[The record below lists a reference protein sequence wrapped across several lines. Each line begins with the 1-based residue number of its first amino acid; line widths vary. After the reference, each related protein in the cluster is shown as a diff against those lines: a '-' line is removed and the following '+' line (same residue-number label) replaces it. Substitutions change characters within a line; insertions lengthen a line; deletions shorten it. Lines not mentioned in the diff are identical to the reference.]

1 MKYLLDTHALLW
13 WLNDHDRLSPDA
25 REIISDPNNDLY
37 VSAASA
43 WEIATKFARGRLPG
57 ASLILPD
64 FAGVIEQEG
73 FLELPINS
81 AHMVRSAMLQGEH
94 RDPFDRILAA
104 QSILENMALISI
116 DEKIPSLGV
125 MTRW

>member
-1 MKYLLDTHALLW
+1 MKYLLDTHTLLW
-13 WLNDHDRLSPDA
+13 WLNDHERLSPNA
-25 REIISDPNNDLY
+25 REIIGDPANEIY

-43 WEIATKFARGRLPG
+43 WEIATKFARGRLPT
-57 ASLILPD
+57 ASVILPD
-64 FAGVIEQEG
+64 FEGVIEQDQ
-73 FLELPINS
+73 FLELAINS
-81 AHMVRSAMLQGEH
+81 AHMVRSAMLPGDH
-94 RDPFDRILAA
+94 RDPFDRIPAA

>member
-64 FAGVIEQEG
+64 LRV
-73 FLELPINS
+73 
-81 AHMVRSAMLQGEH
+81 
-94 RDPFDRILAA
+94 
-104 QSILENMALISI
+104 
-116 DEKIPSLGV
+116 
-125 MTRW
+125 

>member
-1 MKYLLDTHALLW
+1 MKYLLDIHALLW
-13 WLNDHDRLSPDA
+13 WLSDHEQLSSNA
-25 REIISDPNNDLY
+25 RETIADPENDIY

-57 ASLILPD
+57 ASVIPPD
-64 FAGVIEQEG
+64 FAGVIEQEQ

-81 AHMVRSAMLQGEH
+81 AHMVRSAMLPGDH

-104 QSILENMALISI
+104 QSILENMALISV
-116 DEKIPSLGV
+116 DEKIPPLGV

>member
-73 FLELPINS
+73 FLELAINS
-81 AHMVRSAMLQGEH
+81 AHMVRSAMLPGEH

>member
-1 MKYLLDTHALLW
+1 MKYLLDTHTLLW
-13 WLNDHDRLSPDA
+13 WLADDEKLSLNARQIIQNEDHQ
-25 REIISDPNNDLY
+25 IF

-43 WEIATKFARGRLPG
+43 WEVATKFSKGRLPS
-57 ASLILPD
+57 ASFILPD
-64 FAGVIEQEG
+64 FTAVINQEN
-73 FLELPINS
+73 FIELPITS
-81 AHMVRSAMLQGEH
+81 AHMVRSAMLPGEH

-104 QSILENMALISI
+104 QAIMENMALISI